1 MLPLLTSNSS
11 FANTQNV
18 GCQVDNIFKKQASAS
33 REGASVKTFPGEPVR
48 MEKDG
53 IMIEPFGLFRQF
65 AEGKLTA
72 EQWRQQCEML
82 RIGSVD
88 LGTTGTPA

>member
-1 MLPLLTSNSS
+1 
-11 FANTQNV
+11 
-18 GCQVDNIFKKQASAS
+18 
-33 REGASVKTFPGEPVR
+33 